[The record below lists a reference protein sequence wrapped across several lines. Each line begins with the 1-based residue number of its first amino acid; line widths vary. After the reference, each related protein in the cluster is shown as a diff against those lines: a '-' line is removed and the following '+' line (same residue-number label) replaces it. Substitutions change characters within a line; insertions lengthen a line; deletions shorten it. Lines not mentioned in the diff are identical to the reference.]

1 MSSEPSLS
9 VRALTSFPPS
19 VSSLHISCAIIAITK
34 FLPTLQL
41 HQLVQSI
48 AIVVAGLLSL
58 IMGKRGRLQTTDAE
72 ETVRSLC
79 RIGSISH
86 KGLEEL
92 LRRVRAEPSILEIGH
107 TELTR
112 QMHARF
118 EEVRCS
124 IDIKLTGGDIFKWD
138 IADPVLLASKL
149 IRERPNV
156 RAAYLD
162 GLRRAPCS
170 KRNPWHCI
178 IGFDEFSPGNKL
190 KVNNR
195 RKSMVLS
202 FSFSELGFNCLGYDS
217 MWITPVVMRHVTIQ
231 NIEGGWS
238 HALTALLRLMFYG
251 PHGFMT
257 AGLPVTDEQGNL
269 LAIVHATLGV
279 LFSDGDGLRSGLDW
293 KGASGTKPCF
303 CHWNVLNKESDLIEM
318 DDATYVDITCS
329 SPARFK
335 RWTQDELYATVDM
348 VNAAWRRVQAGT
360 MSNAALHRLE
370 QATGYNATPFGILAD
385 VELRTSLNVYS
396 KTKYDWMH
404 SMLQNGTLTEEI
416 YLFTQA
422 CNELGYRHH
431 QLADYLKSEWVFP
444 HCRKSQSRGLW
455 HVFDAFRSR
464 SSAEA
469 ERLKASASEI
479 LGIYSVVRHWVATVV
494 GLQPEIADKRAS
506 FEAGCATLDIMLQ
519 TKKGFYTTAQGSAAL
534 LHATERH
541 LQLHIAAYGVDKVKP
556 KHHWMFD
563 VAEMMKDTPVII
575 DAFIIER
582 LHLRAKRHADPVK
595 ELKVYEK
602 ATLAGVINEQ
612 FEDAKRPLT
621 DGLRGKP
628 VEYDGA
634 LVCDHMNVGATGFS
648 TGDVVSRGAQMGVIA
663 ICVEEDGVLMSIVD
677 ELSPIEQVTLFPK
690 FKMKVVNNYIWM
702 LCKPFIYKYS

>member
-1 MSSEPSLS
+1 
-9 VRALTSFPPS
+9 
-19 VSSLHISCAIIAITK
+19 
-34 FLPTLQL
+34 
-41 HQLVQSI
+41 
-48 AIVVAGLLSL
+48 
-58 IMGKRGRLQTTDAE
+58 MGKRGRLEPEAE

-92 LRRVRAEPSILEIGH
+92 LRRLRAQPSIVNIAH

-124 IDIKLTGGDIFKWD
+124 VDIPLTDGGDFKWE
-138 IADPVLLASKL
+138 IADPVLLTSKL

-156 RAAYLD
+156 RTAYLE

-170 KRNPWHCI
+170 KQNPWHCV
-178 IGFDEFSPGNKL
+178 IGFDEFTPGDKL

-202 FSFSELGFNCLGYDS
+202 FSFSELGPTCLGYDS
-217 MWITPVVMRHVTIQ
+217 MWITPAVMRHVTMQ
-231 NIEGGWS
+231 TIEGGWS
-238 HALTALLRLMFYG
+238 RALTALLRLMFYG
-251 PHGFMT
+251 PHGLLAT
-257 AGLPVTDEQGNL
+257 GLPITDEQGNT
-269 LAIVHATLGV
+269 LATVHATLGV

-303 CHWNVLNKESDLIEM
+303 CHWNVLNKGSDLIET
-318 DDATYVDITCS
+318 DDTTYVDITCS

-335 RWTQDELYATVDM
+335 RWTQDELYATIDV
-348 VNAAWRRVQAGT
+348 VNAAWRRVRAGT
-360 MSNAALHRLE
+360 MSAAALHRLE
-370 QATGYNATPFGILAD
+370 QATGYNATPFGILGD

-396 KTKYDWMH
+396 NTKYDWMH

-422 CNELGYRHH
+422 CSELGYRNHA
-431 QLADYLKSEWVFP
+431 LSDYLKSEWIFP
-444 HCRKSQSRGLW
+444 HCRKSQSGGLW
-455 HVFDAFRSR
+455 HVFDDFRSR
-464 SSAEA
+464 SSKEA

-494 GLQPEIADKRAS
+494 GPRPEIADKRAS
-506 FEAGCATLDIMLQ
+506 FDACCATLDIMLQ
-519 TKKGFYTTAQGSAAL
+519 TKKGLISTAQGSAAL
-534 LHATERH
+534 LQATERH
-541 LQLHIAAYGVDKVKP
+541 LELHVAAYGVDRVKP

-563 VAEMMKDTPVII
+563 VAEMMQDTQVII

-582 LHLRAKRHADPVK
+582 LHLRAKRQADPIK
-595 ELKVYEK
+595 ELRVYEK

-612 FEDAKRPLT
+612 FEDARTPLT
-621 DGLRGKP
+621 DGLRGQP
-628 VEYDGA
+628 VEYDRA
-634 LVCDHMNVGATGFS
+634 LVSDHMNVGATGFS
-648 TGDVVSRGAQMGVIA
+648 TGDVVSRGAQMGIIA
-663 ICVEEDGVLMSIVD
+663 ICVEEDGVLLAIVN
-677 ELSPIEQVTLFPK
+677 ELSPIAQVFPVPLPFPK
-690 FKMKVVNNYIWM
+690 KVVNNYTNG
-702 LCKPFIYKYS
+702 CFANHSYNYS